1 MTERLKFK
9 CNVCS
14 AKCRL
19 SIRLEEENQ
28 YPLSCLQD
36 NAFEAEW
43 EELRKKEGD

>member
-1 MTERLKFK
+1 MSERIKFK

-28 YPLSCLQD
+28 CCLSCLHG
-36 NAFEAEW
+36 NTFEAVW
-43 EELRKKEGD
+43 KEIGGVR